1 MNDLIKVN
9 PGSNFRSLSQQMRKT
24 FPNLFADFF
33 DDFSIPKI
41 YTSSALLNENLEPQI
56 RINVSD
62 RPNEYFI
69 RADIPGAKK
78 EDIHVSVEGNYVTI
92 RAQTA
97 SESEEKDSHERMIR
111 WECSTG
117 NVMRGFHLPT
127 EVKRDQVKANY
138 KDGVLWI
145 TLPKVNSSP
154 ISEIAIQ

>member
-97 SESEEKDSHERMIR
+97 SESEEKNSNERIIR
-111 WECSTG
+111 WECSSG
-117 NVMRGFHLPT
+117 NVMRGFQLPS
-127 EVKRDQVKANY
+127 EVNRELAKASY
-138 KDGVLWI
+138 KDGTLFI
-145 TLPKVNSSP
+145 TLPK
-154 ISEIAIQ
+154 ITGGTLSEIAIQ